1 MLCMWLK
8 CSVLLVLLSSFG
20 PYSGFGICIYF
31 RQDDNLK
38 SLNVVFCVPFV
49 CLILVFVGSESD
61 IQTGDPAAGKFSF
74 HQQVGEGVNDPDQ

>member
-1 MLCMWLK
+1 MKRDALHVTQMF
-8 CSVLLVLLSSFG
+8 SFISGAFFFRSLLRVWYLHET
-20 PYSGFGICIYF
+20 
-31 RQDDNLK
+31 
-38 SLNVVFCVPFV
+38 VFTF